1 MGEVG
6 KSIKFVPLRVLI
18 QIEMVEAKAAIKWSL
33 IGEYLFFVT
42 FFIVV
47 TVCTPMNKKTSWE
60 QDGLKGEVRTT
71 RTMAYKYDLKGNW
84 IERIEFLNDS
94 AVRITERVI
103 EYY

>member
-1 MGEVG
+1 
-6 KSIKFVPLRVLI
+6 
-18 QIEMVEAKAAIKWSL
+18 
-33 IGEYLFFVT
+33 
-42 FFIVV
+42 
-47 TVCTPMNKKTSWE
+47 MNKKTSWA

-94 AVRITERVI
+94 AVWITERVI